1 MTFASEIAEARHAAL
16 DAFRGER
23 VRIEPR
29 APAGLRGRPTAGAS
43 VREPVEII
51 GRFRSRP
58 VTSELEGNREGS
70 RFQSMTRIAGNTLTM
85 RISPGEA
92 EKLEYPLIGND
103 VVVLPDRAGKPRFT
117 IARVGARDS
126 GELTLELTSEAAETV
141 VIP

>member
-1 MTFASEIAEARHAAL
+1 MTFASELAEARHAAL

-29 APAGLRGRPTAGAS
+29 APAGLRGRPSTGTSA
-43 VREPVEII
+43 REPVEIT

-70 RFQSMTRIAGNTLTM
+70 RFQSMTRVAGNALTM

-92 EKLEYPLIGND
+92 MRLGYPLMGND
-103 VVVLPDRAGKPRFT
+103 GVVLLDRPGQPRFT

-126 GELTLELTSEAAETV
+126 GELSLELTSEAPATV
-141 VIP
+141 VSA